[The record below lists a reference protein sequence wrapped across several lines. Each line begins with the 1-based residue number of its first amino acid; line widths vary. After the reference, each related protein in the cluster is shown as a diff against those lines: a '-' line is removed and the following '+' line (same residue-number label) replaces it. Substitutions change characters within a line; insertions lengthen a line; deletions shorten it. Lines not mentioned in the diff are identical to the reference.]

1 MRPYMLVVIAISV
14 SKDAAS
20 ILADMKVG
28 GDAD

>member
-20 ILADMKVG
+20 ILTDMKVG
-28 GDAD
+28 EDAG